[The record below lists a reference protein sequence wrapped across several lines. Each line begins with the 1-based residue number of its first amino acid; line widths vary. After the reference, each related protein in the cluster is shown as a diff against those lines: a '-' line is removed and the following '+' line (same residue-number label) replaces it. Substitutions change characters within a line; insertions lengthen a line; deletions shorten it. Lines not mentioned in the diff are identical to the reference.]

1 MAEVK
6 KVGVMWE
13 REFKNKKKGF
23 KISINKVI
31 YVAYKN
37 SKASK
42 DTDPHYVICQFID
55 EPTKDEKK

>member
-13 REFKNKKKGF
+13 REFKNKKTGF

-42 DTDPHYVICQFID
+42 DTDPHYVICQFCD
-55 EPTKDEKK
+55 NPDEKKK

>member
-1 MAEVK
+1 MAEVI

-13 REFKNKKKGF
+13 REFKNKKTGF

-37 SKASK
+37 AKASK
-42 DTDPHYVICQFID
+42 DTD
-55 EPTKDEKK
+55 